1 MYLQLKYVVNFQTH
15 FTLISKIFK
24 LLSLFSYSN
33 LISSSSSPFI
43 KGDCFTFGDT
53 ILFLKL
59 PYHLSKQ
66 TICVCW
72 IWVVCPTT
80 QNVSLLG
87 RSLCIQ
93 QLHIYH
99 ICCFSFIKI
108 PIFAECKTW
117 LCNYGSFYSRQ
128 SFWSLQHRKDIY
140 K

>member
-15 FTLISKIFK
+15 FTLTSKIFK

-43 KGDCFTFGDT
+43 KGDCFTFGDIT
-53 ILFLKL
+53 LVEITVPSVKANHICLLN
-59 PYHLSKQ
+59 LSGMS
-66 TICVCW
+66 
-72 IWVVCPTT
+72 
-80 QNVSLLG
+80 NNSFLG
-87 RSLCIQ
+87 RSLYIQ

-117 LCNYGSFYSRQ
+117 LCNYGSFYSCE
-128 SFWSLQHRKDIY
+128 SFWSLQHRKDIC

>member
-53 ILFLKL
+53 TLLEITVPSVKANHMCLLN
-59 PYHLSKQ
+59 LS
-66 TICVCW
+66 I
-72 IWVVCPTT
+72 CPTT

-99 ICCFSFIKI
+99 ICCFSYIKI

-117 LCNYGSFYSRQ
+117 LCNYGSFYSCQ